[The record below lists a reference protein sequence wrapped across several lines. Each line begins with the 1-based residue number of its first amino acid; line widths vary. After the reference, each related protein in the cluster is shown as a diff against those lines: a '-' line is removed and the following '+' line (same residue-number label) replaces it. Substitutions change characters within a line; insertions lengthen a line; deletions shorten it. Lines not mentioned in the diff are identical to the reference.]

1 MIEYNKI
8 ETIFERDTDGSKK
21 LIEGKFRN
29 PAVEFLKNNVWT
41 FTEKIDGTNIRVYWD
56 GHKVEFAGRTD
67 KTQIPTHLLD
77 KLNKLFGS
85 NESEELF
92 EQLFGEKEVYLFGE
106 GYGPKIQ
113 KGSLYRETVDF
124 ILFDV
129 IINGNYQPRETV
141 EELAQTF
148 NIDCVPVIFNG
159 SIEEA
164 VEYVKSKPKSTFG
177 TANME
182 GLVGRPKVELKDRVG
197 NRIIIKIKVCDFE

>member
-8 ETIFERDTDGSKK
+8 ETIFERDIHGSKK

-29 PAVEFLKNNVWT
+29 PSVEFLKNNVWT

-67 KTQIPTHLLD
+67 KAQIPTPLLD
-77 KLNKLFGS
+77 RLNELFGS

-129 IINGNYQPRETV
+129 MINGNYQPRETV
-141 EELAQTF
+141 KELAQAF